1 MRFPKKHTK
10 LSLVIIALIASFVLT
25 ACAVDTK
32 PRIDNLV
39 VERVMDQASQVTL
52 AAKVSD
58 PNNDLQSVTIR
69 WGDGSSEQINSNFQ
83 TIQLS
88 HSYTVLDKTYTV
100 ELEAVDLLAGKAI
113 DSVQVGVSS
122 IAPSCQDITAG
133 IEFCYDVLP
142 DLLTAN
148 VSLKAFDNTL
158 YEDTLSVNNP
168 SVEFFVPVVG
178 GIGQA
183 KVKVTGELSASGGEN
198 AVRVQV
204 FACVSVPLL
213 PPLCTG
219 EIANE
224 RIVF

>member
-1 MRFPKKHTK
+1 MC
-10 LSLVIIALIASFVLT
+10 LLLVIIAMVASFVLT

-32 PRIDNLV
+32 PKIDSLEV
-39 VERVMDQASQVTL
+39 KRVLDQASQVTL
-52 AAKVSD
+52 AARVSD
-58 PNNDLQSVTIR
+58 PNGDLQSVTIR
-69 WGDGSSEQINSNFQ
+69 WGDGTSEQITSNFQ
-83 TIQLS
+83 SIQLS
-88 HSYTVLDKTYTV
+88 HNYTELDKTYTV
-100 ELEAVDLLAGKAI
+100 ELEAADLLLGKAI

-122 IAPSCQDITAG
+122 IAPSCQEITVG

-148 VSLKAFDNTL
+148 VSLKAFDNTV
-158 YEDTLSVNNP
+158 YEDTLSINNP
-168 SVEFFVPVVG
+168 SIDFFVPVIS

-183 KVKVTGELSASGGEN
+183 KVKLTGEFSASGGEN

-213 PPLCTG
+213 DPLCTG

-224 RIVF
+224 RFVF